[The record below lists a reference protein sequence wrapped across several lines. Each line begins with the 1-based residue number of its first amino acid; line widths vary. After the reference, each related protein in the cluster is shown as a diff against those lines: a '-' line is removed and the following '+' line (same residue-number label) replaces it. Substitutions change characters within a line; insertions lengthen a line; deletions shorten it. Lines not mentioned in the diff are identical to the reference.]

1 MLRGPKNWTELLVA
15 VLLIPVGLVAVSF
28 GLYRA
33 RLAPTWTTGKLG
45 VGGPLFAVSLPTGYA
60 VVFAVGLAAMAIGMA
75 PIGWRVPGETDERW
89 EHPPLSTSPAT

>member
-45 VGGPLFAVSLPTGYA
+45 VGGPLFAV
-60 VVFAVGLAAMAIGMA
+60 GLAAMAIGMA